1 MGNPS
6 QLQHIIRLLDDES
19 PVVRENVVR
28 ELSSFGPLLQK
39 ELARQKIILSKD
51 QQQRIANLLEEF
63 NRTWLREQWPLLSDL
78 EDDLEMLESALG
90 LIADFQLGRAYPAKL
105 TDLLDKLAEEF
116 ESTVRKQDAL
126 TLAHFLFTKKQLRG
140 AEVDY
145 YNPLHSNLVHVIEQK
160 RGIPLSLAAI
170 YLLVGWRLDFD
181 IAGINLPGH
190 FLARAAVG
198 KQNFIVDCF
207 KGGRCLDVNDLITLN
222 NGALLPLSDLL
233 QLECDSVTIIARTL
247 RNLANAYEQEQNAE
261 NAMLMKELLA
271 LVEDEGQDE
280 EGGEEEEEE

>member
-19 PVVRENVVR
+19 PVVRENVIR
-28 ELSSFGPLLQK
+28 ELSSFGPSLQR

-63 NRTWLREQWPLLSDL
+63 NRAWLREQWPLLSDI

-90 LIADFQLGRAYPAKL
+90 LIAQFQLGRAYPAKL
-105 TDLLDKLAEEF
+105 TDLLDRLAEEF

-140 AEVDY
+140 AEADY

-190 FLARAAVG
+190 FLARASVG
-198 KQNFIVDCF
+198 KQNYIVDCF

-247 RNLANAYEQEQNAE
+247 RNLANAYEQDQNPE
-261 NAMLMKELLA
+261 NAMLMKELLVQ
-271 LVEDEGQDE
+271 LEDEEPDDE
-280 EGGEEEEEE
+280 GAEEEE

>member
-1 MGNPS
+1 MANPD

-19 PVVRENVVR
+19 PIVRENVIR
-28 ELSSFGPLLQK
+28 ELSSFGPSLQR
-39 ELARQKIILSKD
+39 ELARQKIVLNKD
-51 QQQRIANLLEEF
+51 QQQRIANLLEDF
-63 NRTWLREQWPLLSDL
+63 NRAWLREQWPLLSDI
-78 EDDLEMLESALG
+78 EDDLEMLEAALG
-90 LIADFQLGRAYPAKL
+90 LVAQFQLGRAYPAKL

-116 ESTVRKQDAL
+116 ETTVRKQDAL

-140 AEVDY
+140 AESDY

-190 FLARAAVG
+190 FLARASVG
-198 KQNFIVDCF
+198 KQNYIVDCF

-247 RNLANAYEQEQNAE
+247 RNLAHAYEQDQNPE
-261 NAMLMKELLA
+261 NAMLMKELQA
-271 LVEDEGQDE
+271 AVEDEGSDDE
-280 EGGEEEEEE
+280 GAEEEE